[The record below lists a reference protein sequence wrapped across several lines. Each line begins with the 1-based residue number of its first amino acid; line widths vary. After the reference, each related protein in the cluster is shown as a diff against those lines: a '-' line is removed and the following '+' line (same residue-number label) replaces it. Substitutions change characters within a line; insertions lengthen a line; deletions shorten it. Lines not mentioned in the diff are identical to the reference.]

1 MNSNL
6 AVVLSSAVVATFNP
20 SLLAAVTIMLLLPGR
35 KRLML
40 GYLLGAYTASIIAG
54 LVIVFAL
61 HRSGAVTTS
70 KHTISPGE
78 DIAVGGVALA
88 VAFVLIAGVDARLRR
103 WRERRK
109 GASAR
114 DKSPKPSWQEQ
125 MMGKGSAG
133 VTFLVGAVVS
143 FPGVSYLNALDHI
156 VRLNPPTAVIV
167 ALVLYFCLMQQILLE
182 LPLVALVFAPNQT
195 QQVVVQTK
203 AWLGRHGRPIG
214 QTALAGIGI
223 LLVVRGLGAIH

>member
-6 AVVLSSAVVATFNP
+6 TVVLSSAVVATFNP
-20 SLLAAVTIMLLLPGR
+20 SLLAAVTVMLLLPQR

-40 GYLLGAYTASIIAG
+40 GYLLGAYTTSIIAG

-61 HRSGAVTTS
+61 RRSGAVTTS
-70 KHTISPGE
+70 KRTISPSE
-78 DIAVGGVALA
+78 DIAIGGFALA
-88 VAFVLIAGVDARLRR
+88 LAFVLITRGDARLRR

-109 GASAR
+109 TASAR
-114 DKSPKPSWQEQ
+114 HGSPEPWQERIL
-125 MMGKGSAG
+125 GRGSVWLA
-133 VTFLVGAVVS
+133 FLVGALVS

-156 VRLNPPTAVIV
+156 VRLNPPTAIIV

-182 LPLVALVFAPNQT
+182 LPLVASVFASDQT
-195 QQVVVQTK
+195 QQVVVQAK
-203 AWLGRHGRPIG
+203 AWLGRHGRPIA

-223 LLVVRGLGAIH
+223 LLVVRGLVAIH

>member
-20 SLLAAVTIMLLLPGR
+20 SLLAAVTVMLLLPGR

-40 GYLLGAYTASIIAG
+40 GYLAGAYTTSIIAG

-61 HRSGAVTTS
+61 HHSGAVTTS

-78 DIAVGGVALA
+78 DIAVGGLAL
-88 VAFVLIAGVDARLRR
+88 VFAFVLIAGVDARLRR

-109 GASAR
+109 GTSAAHG
-114 DKSPKPSWQEQ
+114 STAPSWQERL
-125 MMGKGSAG
+125 MGKGSAG
-133 VTFLVGAVVS
+133 VTFLVGALVS

-167 ALVLYFCLMQQILLE
+167 ALVLCFCLMQQILLE
-182 LPLVALVFAPNQT
+182 LPLVASVFAPDQT